1 MTTRS
6 TQTFIEAMERRY
18 GSIEAVGRGN
28 VLQFGSHTLFAI
40 SSSKLLS
47 KSYFYAIQEDFLQ
60 LAFRRPLEEIVKVY
74 AVLICGDD
82 RTVLVLP
89 HALIASLVTNPSKN
103 RVHIYPR
110 NDGYYLKTSGHPA
123 IDVTQYLN
131 AYPLQELAQET
142 KEETLEVA
150 DVIES
155 AEQQE
160 EEINEHT
167 RIQWMLIRFG
177 KAAGHNVWVPA
188 NDRGKSFANEPFTHL
203 TLSDLPNFG
212 FEPVAR
218 RIISNIDVLWL
229 EENVIHQAFEIEST
243 TSVYSGLL
251 RMSDLVMSQPNVNI
265 DLSIVAPARRREIVR
280 RNIMRPTFSRL
291 RPKCSYISF
300 DEVTTKYDMVKDI
313 LKKPTA
319 RIVDLLDGESFQ

>member
-18 GSIEAVGRGN
+18 GSSETVGRGN
-28 VLQFGSHTLFAI
+28 VLKFGNHILFAI
-40 SSSKLLS
+40 SNSKLHATN
-47 KSYFYAIQEDFLQ
+47 YFYAVQEDFLK
-60 LAFRRPLEEIVKVY
+60 LDFRRPIEPNVKVY

-89 HALIASLVTNPSKN
+89 HALIASLVTNSAKN
-103 RVHIYPR
+103 RIHVYPR
-110 NDGYYLKTSGHPA
+110 NDGYFLKTSGHPA

-131 AYPLQELAQET
+131 AYPLQEVVQDAT
-142 KEETLEVA
+142 DEVPEVVEA
-150 DVIES
+150 VES
-155 AEQQE
+155 PEQQT

-188 NDRGKSFANEPFTHL
+188 NDRGKSFSNEPFTML

-212 FEPVAR
+212 FDPVAR
-218 RIISNIDVLWL
+218 RIISNIDVLWI
-229 EENVIHQAFEIEST
+229 EENIIHQAFEIEST

-265 DLSIVAPARRREIVR
+265 DLSIVAPMRRREIVR
-280 RNIMRPTFSRL
+280 RNIMRPTFSKL

-300 DEVTTKYDMVKDI
+300 DEVTSKYDMVKEI
-313 LKKPTA
+313 IKKPTA

>member
-1 MTTRS
+1 MTTRT

-18 GSIEAVGRGN
+18 GSSETVGRGN
-28 VLQFGSHTLFAI
+28 VLQFGEHILFAI
-40 SSSKLLS
+40 SNSKLHTTN
-47 KSYFYAIQEDFLQ
+47 YFYAVQEDFLQ
-60 LAFRRPLEEIVKVY
+60 LDFRRRIEPEVKVY

-89 HALIASLVTNPSKN
+89 HALIASLVTDPSKN
-103 RVHIYPR
+103 RIHVYPR
-110 NDGYYLKTSGHPA
+110 NDGYFLKTSGHPA

-131 AYPLQELAQET
+131 AYPLQEVVEDARDEAP
-142 KEETLEVA
+142 EAIEVVELE
-150 DVIES
+150 
-155 AEQQE
+155 EQQ

-188 NDRGKSFANEPFTHL
+188 NDRGKSFSNESFTSL

-212 FEPVAR
+212 FDPVAR
-218 RIISNIDVLWL
+218 RIISNIDVLWI

-265 DLSIVAPARRREIVR
+265 DLSIVAPMRRREIVR

-300 DEVTTKYDMVKDI
+300 DEVTTKYNMVKEI
-313 LKKPTA
+313 IKKPTA
-319 RIVDLLDGESFQ
+319 RVVDLLDGESFQ